1 MTRKKGHG
9 QKGPESQETS
19 TQNRVLEIVLKSDV
33 AGTLEAVRGSLSYIK
48 VPSVEIKIIQD
59 GVGPV
64 SKSDLLMARTGSRLI
79 VGFNVG
85 LAPQIQK
92 GAVENG
98 IEVRLYDVIYKLL
111 RDMTGVA
118 KKMIPVD
125 PEEKIT
131 GKAEVIAIFKLSKG
145 IIIGCEVTAGVIE
158 KGKRFRVVTAMGP
171 AYFGKIESLQI
182 EKNPVKSGKIGQ
194 QVGIGISDWKKTK
207 VGDLVECYELLGAG
221 SGGLW
226 QPKPG
231 VFYSKT

>member
-1 MTRKKGHG
+1 MTRKKRHG
-9 QKGPESQETS
+9 QRGSESQEMS
-19 TQNRVLEIVLKSDV
+19 TQNRILEIVLKSDV
-33 AGTLEAVRGSLSYIK
+33 AGTLEAVRASISYIK

-64 SKSDLLMARTGSRLI
+64 SKSDLLMAHTGSRLI

-85 LAPQIQK
+85 VAPQIRK
-92 GAVENG
+92 EAIENG
-98 IEVRLYDVIYKLL
+98 VEVRLYDVIYKLS

-118 KKMIPVD
+118 KRLIPVS
-125 PEEKIT
+125 PEEKFT
-131 GKAEVIAIFKLSKG
+131 GKAQVIAIFKRSQG

-158 KGKRFRVVTAMGP
+158 KGKRFRIITAMGP
-171 AYFGKIESLQI
+171 AYSGKIESLQI

-194 QVGIGISDWKKTK
+194 QVGIGISDWKKAK
-207 VGDLVECYELLGAG
+207 VGDLVECYELMDAG